1 MTIID
6 EFGEYDH
13 FVTVILVSVILVVP
27 VNLVMKRS
35 FKSWTNGKIGNKT
48 VIQARDNGH
57 FIWLSVI
64 SQQLGFLEKF
74 QSKLEIFHSN
84 LEKFHSKL
92 EKFHNKLE
100 KFHSTYLLWNDRSPF
115 YLLTIISVEITVILV
130 YDNGYFGNYS
140 YGTFGPH
147 RTRT

>member
-74 QSKLEIFHSN
+74 QSKLEKFHSKLENYHSILENFHSN

-92 EKFHNKLE
+92 EKFHSKLR
-100 KFHSTYLLWNDRSPF
+100 KFHSNF
-115 YLLTIISVEITVILV
+115 VKIIRLFSI
-130 YDNGYFGNYS
+130 
-140 YGTFGPH
+140 P
-147 RTRT
+147 